1 MCRRCRQPLSPLLDR
16 KEAVEYAMSH
26 EEQESAGGRLYSY
39 EKRKGIL
46 PISWQDYF
54 RLYKGLALAI
64 SAYEPEIILGIAR
77 GRLYA
82 ATLLSHR
89 LEGERNCYLPQSLLG
104 RETTVLRLI

>member
-1 MCRRCRQPLSPLLDR
+1 MCGRWREPLSPLLDR
-16 KEAVEYAMSH
+16 KEAVEYAMSL
-26 EEQESAGGRLYSY
+26 EEQESAGGRFYSY

-54 RLYKGLALAI
+54 RPYKGLALAI

-77 GRLYA
+77 GGLYA

-89 LEGERNCYLPQSLLG
+89 LEGQRTRHRPQPLLG
-104 RETTVLRLI
+104 REATVLPLL